1 MGERHL
7 VSSANNSGMDC
18 DTHSGRSLMN
28 GKNSRGSR
36 LLPWATPERTGNIE
50 ELEPLMD
57 TCWTL
62 LLRYSQNHFYKL
74 PVIPIFQIFESNSW

>member
-7 VSSANNSGMDC
+7 VSSANNRAMDC

-28 GKNSRGSR
+28 SRGPR
-36 LLPWATPERTGNIE
+36 MLPWGTPAKTGNIE

-62 LLRYSQNHFYKL
+62 LVLTEPL
-74 PVIPIFQIFESNSW
+74 P